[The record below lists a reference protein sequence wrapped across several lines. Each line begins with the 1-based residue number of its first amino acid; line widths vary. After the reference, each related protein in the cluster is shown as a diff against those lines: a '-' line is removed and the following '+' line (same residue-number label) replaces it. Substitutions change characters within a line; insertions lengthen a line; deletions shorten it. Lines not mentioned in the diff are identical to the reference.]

1 MTPELTALALAV
13 LLQVVQIGL
22 YSHVARKQVG
32 TRTALLPRD
41 EPVVLTGLAGRAQRA
56 MNNHF
61 EGLLLFAIAVML
73 VTLSG
78 KASGFTAAMGWI
90 YLAARAL
97 YVPAYLF
104 GWVPWRSLVWT
115 AGFLATTAMVLAA
128 LL

>member
-22 YSHVARKQVG
+22 YSHVARAQVG

-41 EPVVLTGLAGRAQRA
+41 EPVILTGLAGRAQRA

-78 KASGFTAAMGWI
+78 KASGFTAAMAWI
-90 YLAARAL
+90 YLAARIAYL
-97 YVPAYLF
+97 PAYLY

-115 AGFLATTAMVLAA
+115 AGFFATTAMVLAA

>member
-1 MTPELTALALAV
+1 MTPELTVLALAF

-22 YSHVARKQVG
+22 YSIAAQKQVG

-41 EPVVLTGLAGRAQRA
+41 EPVVLTGFAGRAQRA

-90 YLAARAL
+90 YLAARFL
-97 YVPAYLF
+97 YVPAYLY

-115 AGFLATTAMVLAA
+115 AGFFATTAMVLAA

>member
-78 KASGFTAAMGWI
+78 QASGFTAAMGWI

-115 AGFLATTAMVLAA
+115 AGFFATTAMVLAA

>member
-1 MTPELTALALAV
+1 MTPELTVLALAF

-41 EPVVLTGLAGRAQRA
+41 ELVVLTGLAGRAQRA

-61 EGLLLFAIAVML
+61 EGLLLFAVAVML

-78 KASGFTAAMGWI
+78 KASGLTTALAWV
-90 YLAARAL
+90 YLAARIA
-97 YVPAYLF
+97 YVPAYLY

-115 AGFLATTAMVLAA
+115 AGFFATTAMVLAA

>member
-1 MTPELTALALAV
+1 MTPELTVLAFAF

-22 YSHVARKQVG
+22 YSHVARAQVG

-41 EPVVLTGLAGRAQRA
+41 EPVVLSGLAGRAQRA

-61 EGLLLFAIAVML
+61 EGLLLFAVAVTV

-78 KASGFTAAMGWI
+78 KASGTTAAMAWI
-90 YLAARAL
+90 YLAARIA
-97 YVPAYLF
+97 YVPAYLY

-115 AGFLATTAMVLAA
+115 AGFLATTAMVIAA

>member
-1 MTPELTALALAV
+1 MTPELTILGLAV

-41 EPVVLTGLAGRAQRA
+41 EPVVLTGLPGRAQRA

-90 YLAARAL
+90 YLSARVL
-97 YVPAYLF
+97 YLPAYLY

-115 AGFLATTAMVLAA
+115 AGFFATILMVLAA

>member
-115 AGFLATTAMVLAA
+115 AGFFATTAMVLAA

>member
-1 MTPELTALALAV
+1 MTPELIALALAV

-73 VTLSG
+73 VTFSG